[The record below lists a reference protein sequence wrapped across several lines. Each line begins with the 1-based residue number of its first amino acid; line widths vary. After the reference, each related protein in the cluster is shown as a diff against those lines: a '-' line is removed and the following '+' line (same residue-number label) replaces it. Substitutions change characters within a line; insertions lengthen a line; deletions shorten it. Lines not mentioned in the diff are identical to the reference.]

1 MREKDLI
8 KKSYLTI
15 IYYCGLICIVVGFL
29 PLLPL
34 FALPFFPGEIIY
46 AHWFIIPGLIS
57 ILIGFFIYMFTRNKE
72 RITVSMPHSA
82 IIVVFLWFWGCLLGG
97 VPFVFHPQFNYLHGL
112 FESVSGW
119 TTTGL
124 TVVDTDIVPNLLLL
138 WRSIMQYI
146 GGAGFAVVM
155 LSILSGPS
163 AAGVY
168 QAEGHGDE
176 ILPQVK
182 QSAKMVWKIYI
193 VYLILGI
200 IGLVLAGMP
209 LFDSINHCMTALATG
224 GFSTKNA
231 SIGFYDSARIEA
243 VITILMLIGHI
254 NFATHHYI
262 FQRKWKVVYINAEM
276 RSSVVMLLIFLPIM
290 LFFVTVPLFNP
301 IKYEGLNSMLHYLGG
316 MGIPFRRAVFES
328 ISALTGTG
336 FSTTNYGAW
345 SSLGIFLIILL
356 MCAGG
361 HTGSTSGGIKQYR
374 IFLIAKSIYWE
385 IKEQLLPPSA
395 VVSHHIYKG
404 EKRLFIK
411 PEHIRSLMNYVVF
424 YLLTYAVGSA
434 VIMGCGFPM
443 KETLFEFASAL
454 GTVGLSMGIT
464 SISSSPTVLI
474 TEILGMFL
482 GRLEFFVIFYCIVKI
497 IRDIRVVA
505 SKEE

>member
-15 IYYCGLICIVVGFL
+15 LYYCGLICIVVGCL

-34 FALPFFPGEIIY
+34 FALPFYPNEIKY
-46 AHWFIIPGLIS
+46 AHWFLIPGLLS
-57 ILIGFFIYMFTRNKE
+57 ILLGFIIYIFTRSKE
-72 RITVSMPHSA
+72 RITVSMTHSA
-82 IIVVFLWFWGCLLGG
+82 VIVVFLWLWGCLLGG
-97 VPFVFHPQFNYLHGL
+97 VPFVFDPQFNYLHGL

-124 TVVDTDIVPNLLLL
+124 TVVNTDTVPNLLLL
-138 WRSIMQYI
+138 WRSLMQYI

-168 QAEGHGDE
+168 QSEGHGDE

-193 VYLILGI
+193 IYLILGI
-200 IGLVLAGMP
+200 IALVMAGMP
-209 LFDSINHCMTALATG
+209 VFDSINHCMTALATG

-231 SIGFYDSARIEA
+231 SIGFYNSA
-243 VITILMLIGHI
+243 VIEFIIVILMLLGHI
-254 NFATHHYI
+254 NFATHHYM
-262 FQRKWKVVYINAEM
+262 FQRKWNVVYKNAEM
-276 RSSVVMLLIFLPIM
+276 RSSTAMLLIFLPVM

-301 IKYEGLNSMLHYLGG
+301 VKYEGWKNILQYIGG
-316 MGIPFRRAVFES
+316 MGLPIRRALFES
-328 ISALTGTG
+328 VSAMSGTG

-374 IFLIAKSIYWE
+374 IYLVAKSIIWA
-385 IKEQLLPPSA
+385 IREQFLPPSA
-395 VVSHHIYKG
+395 VVSHYVYKG
-404 EKRLFIK
+404 EKRLYIQ

-434 VIMGCGFPM
+434 VIMGCGFPI

-474 TEILGMFL
+474 TEILGMFM
-482 GRLEFFVIFYCIVKI
+482 GRLEFFVIFYCVVKI
-497 IRDIRVVA
+497 IKDIRVVA